1 MMFVGHQVLIVTEC
15 LVIAIKQNSILQ
27 YLSWEVVG
35 ETHFTDVVRPK
46 PILFIYVIDIKR

>member
-1 MMFVGHQVLIVTEC
+1 MFVGHQVLIVTEC